1 MIKISKRLASIAS
14 YVEDDASLIDIGCDH
29 GLLDIYLYQT
39 KKNIKI
45 IASDVNQNAL
55 KNAIKNIKK

>member
-55 KNAIKNIKK
+55 NNAS